1 MADFD
6 GIDFAG
12 SPLFAAASRM
22 VDSERNAREN
32 LCRIRKDNKLSQQ
45 DVADRIGTTQSAVSR
60 IESFDPGLRLSTLRR
75 YALACGGEIEF
86 NVKEIKSEE
95 SEASERMLFGQPIS
109 FKARVDNRSKLVS
122 K

>member
-6 GIDFAG
+6 AFDFGG
-12 SPLFAAASRM
+12 SPLFEAASRM

-32 LCRIRKDNKLSQQ
+32 LCRIRKDNRLSQQ

-95 SEASERMLFGQPIS
+95 SETSEDMFFGQPIS
-109 FKARVDNRSKLVS
+109 FKARVNNSSKLVTV
-122 K
+122 

>member
-6 GIDFAG
+6 AFDFGG
-12 SPLFAAASRM
+12 SPLFDAASRM

-32 LCRIRKDNKLSQQ
+32 LCRIRKDNRLSQQ

-95 SEASERMLFGQPIS
+95 FETSEDMFFGQPIS
-109 FKARVDNRSKLVS
+109 FKARVNNSSKLVS
-122 K
+122 V

>member
-6 GIDFAG
+6 AFDFGG
-12 SPLFAAASRM
+12 SPLFDAASRM

-32 LCRIRKDNKLSQQ
+32 LCRIRKDNRLSQQ

-95 SEASERMLFGQPIS
+95 SETSEDMFFGQPIS
-109 FKARVDNRSKLVS
+109 FKARVNNSRKVVS
-122 K
+122 V